1 MRSEKT
7 ILLRTMQQPPRAG
20 PERCRAGMFGL
31 LWFDGRKP
39 GQNGVDPAGIRV
51 DRSSFVLGFIFNFA
65 FSFSLLFYFSA
76 FLFFFFTLSESGKCT
91 AETRMYEWASKKR
104 ARVCMYGDVLAVEM

>member
-20 PERCRAGMFGL
+20 PERCRAGMFGF
-31 LWFDGRKP
+31 LWFDGRRP

-51 DRSSFVLGFIFNFA
+51 DRSSSVLGDLFLILLFRFPSYFIFWFP
-65 FSFSLLFYFSA
+65 FSFSSHFR
-76 FLFFFFTLSESGKCT
+76 K
-91 AETRMYEWASKKR
+91 
-104 ARVCMYGDVLAVEM
+104 